1 MLMLIGEA
9 AIELIFVAAVIVAV
23 SCLAYLLSLT
33 VREHRELKAAVYTRS
48 AAESERA
55 PANARPARSLRL
67 GIARHHA
74 TPSG

>member
-1 MLMLIGEA
+1 MLTLIGEI
-9 AIELIFVAAVIVAV
+9 AIELIFVAAVIAAV

-33 VREHRELKAAVYTRS
+33 VREHRELRAAVHTTS

-55 PANARPARSLRL
+55 PADTRPIRSLRL
-67 GIARHHA
+67 GIVRHHA

>member
-1 MLMLIGEA
+1 MLTLIGEA
-9 AIELIFVAAVIVAV
+9 AIELIFVAAVVVVV

-33 VREHRELKAAVYTRS
+33 VREHRELKAAVDPRS
-48 AAESERA
+48 TSESERL
-55 PANARPARSLRL
+55 PASARPARSLRL

>member
-23 SCLAYLLSLT
+23 SCLAYLFSLT
-33 VREHRELKAAVYTRS
+33 VREHKELKAAVHTS
-48 AAESERA
+48 AAGSKHA
-55 PANARPARSLRL
+55 PADAQPSQSLRL

>member
-1 MLMLIGEA
+1 MLTLIGEVV
-9 AIELIFVAAVIVAV
+9 IELVFVAAVIVAV

-48 AAESERA
+48 DSESERA
-55 PANARPARSLRL
+55 PANAEPARSLRL